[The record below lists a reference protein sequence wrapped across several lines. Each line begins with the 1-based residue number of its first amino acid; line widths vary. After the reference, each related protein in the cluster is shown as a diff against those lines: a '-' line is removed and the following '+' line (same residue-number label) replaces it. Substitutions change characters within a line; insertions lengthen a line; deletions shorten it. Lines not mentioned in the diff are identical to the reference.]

1 MKKIYNIILT
11 IIIITVCQAVT
22 NEKSTQ
28 KGYKIMPDGSVKMLG
43 TMPPDMSK
51 CVRRR
56 RSDLGKLQPDYRNP
70 DVILG
75 KAFSLDSLMMYADLI
90 IVGKVKRILRARGNY
105 DYLIN
110 GELIIYIDLIEIEQI
125 VASIWNQP
133 ETLNKFALNK
143 NDLTNSLYVVIH
155 SSVKANP
162 PIINDAV
169 LERNGR
175 YLLWLN
181 YYPLEGADAKK
192 YDLCG
197 KAMYK
202 TTIGRRGALLLSE
215 SKSAP
220 LLTTKTRESLKATI
234 KNSFNTTD
242 CTKIV
247 DAVSSLAKGMAK
259 SADEDKA
266 AAEFTNARNALS
278 LSTNSLSRLKG
289 IKRFQIVDLEL
300 QE

>member
-11 IIIITVCQAVT
+11 IIIVAVCQAVT
-22 NEKSTQ
+22 NENSIQ

-43 TMPPDMSK
+43 TMPPDLSK

-56 RSDLGKLQPDYRNP
+56 RSDLGKLQQDYRDP

-90 IVGKVKRILRARGNY
+90 VVGKVKRVLRARGNY

-125 VASIWNQP
+125 VASIWNQS
-133 ETLNKFALNK
+133 ETLNRFALNK
-143 NDLTNSLYVVIH
+143 NGLTNSLYVVIH

-162 PIINDAV
+162 PIINDAI

-202 TTIGRRGALLLSE
+202 TTIGNRGALLLSE
-215 SKSAP
+215 SKLAS
-220 LLTTKTRESLKATI
+220 LLTAKTRKSLKTTI

-242 CTKIV
+242 CVKIV
-247 DAVSSLAKGMAK
+247 DAVCSLAKGMAK
-259 SADEDKA
+259 SADEEKA
-266 AAEFTNARNALS
+266 AAEFTNARNELS
-278 LSTNSLSRLKG
+278 LSTNNLSRLKG
-289 IKRFQIVDLEL
+289 VKRFQIVDIKK
-300 QE
+300 